1 MSKFKAGDWVETLDD
16 NIRGKVLSL
25 NGSTVQLEDSDG
37 FVMEFQE
44 VDLIK
49 IPESQIHAKIDWD
62 DVTKARLHK
71 ELGEKK
77 RKTVPKTPKKRTENI
92 FSVDLHIEK
101 LVDSTKGMTN
111 YDMLNL
117 QLDTARK
124 QLDFAIKKNM
134 QRMVFI
140 HGVGEGVLKMEL
152 YTLLRRYDHIKFYD
166 ADFRTYGYG
175 ATEVRIYKES

>member
-1 MSKFKAGDWVETLDD
+1 MTKFNSGDWVETLDD
-16 NIRGKVLSL
+16 SIRGKVISVE
-25 NGSTVQLEDSDG
+25 GSVVRIEDGDG

-44 VDLIK
+44 ADLIK
-49 IPESQIHAKIDWD
+49 VPETQIHAQIDWD
-62 DVTKARLHK
+62 DVARAQIQK
-71 ELGEKK
+71 EGGLKK
-77 RKTVPKTPKKRTENI
+77 RKLTPKTPKKRTESI

-101 LVDSTKGMTN
+101 LVDSSKGMTN

-124 QLDFAIKKNM
+124 QLEFAIRKNM
-134 QRMVFI
+134 RRMVFI

-152 YTLLRRYDHIKFYD
+152 YTLLRRYDQIKFYD
-166 ADFRTYGYG
+166 ADFKTYGYG